1 MGDRDS
7 NEAEV
12 IAILEAVRVFSQ
24 SFLKRLIVERS
35 PPMLFLGF
43 VVISASLESFIS
55 ISVRSYPIPLFKLSP
70 TMCVVIKWSDKFSG
84 KAKVW

>member
-55 ISVRSYPIPLFKLSP
+55 ISVRKLSNSLIQVESYHVCGHQ
-70 TMCVVIKWSDKFSG
+70 MV
-84 KAKVW
+84 

>member
-12 IAILEAVRVFSQ
+12 IAILEAVRVFFQ
-24 SFLKRLIVERS
+24 SFLERLIVERS

-43 VVISASLESFIS
+43 AVISASLESFIS
-55 ISVRSYPIPLFKLSP
+55 ISVRKLFNFLIQVESYHVCGHQ
-70 TMCVVIKWSDKFSG
+70 MV
-84 KAKVW
+84 